1 MRLVKGEHKDG
12 LPGSINNKSHR
23 EITNIIDMVIIMHL
37 AVMLS
42 GRVAEAYVV
51 PLVH

>member
-12 LPGSINNKSHR
+12 MPGSINKSHR